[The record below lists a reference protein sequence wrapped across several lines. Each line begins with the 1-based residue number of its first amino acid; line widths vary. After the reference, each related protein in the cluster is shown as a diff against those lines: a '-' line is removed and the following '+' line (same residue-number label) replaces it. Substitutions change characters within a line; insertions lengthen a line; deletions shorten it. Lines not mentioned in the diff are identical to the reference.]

1 MAVNACQREDMSAAQ
16 DGEEILFCT
25 NLPASV
31 GTKADVDIPDGYTIQ
46 VEMYRNG
53 SGSIGTANYTT
64 SGSALV
70 AGASPLYWPAES
82 TDQYAFRATAG
93 SASLAEDQTTLAKL
107 QAQDKLLGFAFI
119 SGGSDNEDALNYR
132 TRKDWGQADGTNRRV
147 PLYMKHQRS
156 LITVILKAGVGVH
169 REDLAHASNIKV
181 DIFNHGSGAQTI
193 QSYSSATTVDYT
205 AGDEGGAASGVNT
218 TQFQA
223 IVEPYDYM
231 TNSTALVANIY
242 LSGQRF
248 SFTAGNDKAAPNDS
262 YNLVAGKN
270 LILTVTLSRG
280 TDQELGISAQI
291 VNWATTSPT
300 TATIDDFG
308 NQ

>member
-16 DGEEILFCT
+16 DGEEILFCS
-25 NLPASV
+25 NLAGASA
-31 GTKADVDIPDGYTIQ
+31 TKADVDIPDGYTIQ
-46 VEMYRNG
+46 VEMYQNG
-53 SGSIGTANYTT
+53 TVAVIGTASYTT
-64 SGSALV
+64 SGSTLV
-70 AGASPLYWPAES
+70 AGALRLYWPAES
-82 TDQYAFRATAG
+82 TAEYAFQATAG
-93 SASLAEDQTTLAKL
+93 STSLEEDQTTLANL
-107 QAQDKLLGFAFI
+107 RAQDKLLGSAYLT
-119 SGGSDNEDALNYR
+119 GDNENVMNYH
-132 TRKDWGQADGTNRRV
+132 TRKQWGQADVTNRRV
-147 PLYMKHQRS
+147 PLHMKHQRS

-169 REDLAHASNIKV
+169 REDLAHASNLKV

-193 QSYSSATTVDYT
+193 RSYSSATTVDYT

-223 IVEPYDYM
+223 IVEPYDYK

-248 SFTAGNDKAAPNDS
+248 SFTAGNDQTAPNDS

-270 LILTVTLSRG
+270 LVLTVTLNRG
-280 TDQELGISAQI
+280 THQETKISAQI
-291 VNWATTSPT
+291 EDWATTSPT